1 MLLHF
6 EKLQK
11 STGATILPINKNHI
25 ITVKP
30 KLPNMKS
37 KQYDTIEI
45 LGVTFCEGLKES
57 NELNWNK
64 IIEKW

>member
-1 MLLHF
+1 
-6 EKLQK
+6 
-11 STGATILPINKNHI
+11 
-25 ITVKP
+25 
-30 KLPNMKS
+30 MKI
-37 KQYDTIEI
+37 KQYDTIKI